1 MSDGPGIVTAEAAGG
16 RGAIAGWRRPAPA
29 GWLRRGLRWARS
41 SWVDLVWAAFVGVNL
56 LGMREMGAWSTIP
69 FLVIW
74 VSLTL
79 VYGLRM
85 WRLQPAILTVAVV
98 TLATGGIIVGQ
109 VVDGQQEADYLVEV
123 PLVALMFLAMVWHG
137 RRRQAALLER
147 LAAMEEVQRVSREN
161 LRLLEQQQLFL
172 VDASHELGTP
182 ITVALGHAELIEQTV
197 TDNMVAEDARVVI
210 GELARLRRLSSRML
224 LLASVGSPGF
234 LDLAPVG
241 VDSIVME
248 ALGRWGYAPRRW
260 RLGEVAE
267 ATVPGDGDRLAV
279 AIDALL
285 ENAVAHTDKDDHIE
299 LSVRVEDGHVI
310 LAVTDSGCGIPE
322 ADLERI
328 FGRFSRATP
337 YRSREVGGFG
347 LGLPTAVA
355 IAEAHHGSVR
365 VNSTVGQGSTFE
377 LLIPA
382 GPTAAVN
389 GMAEAYGAPT
399 AAQADASLPSPL
411 AGGVAGC
418 RHLRQRPV
426 HGGGERDPAIHPGQP
441 QQLPGLRPGAD
452 CVQGGAVRRGAA
464 GRADQD
470 PEPGRIDEGDS
481 VQVDDQRL
489 PVVCQRKQAFPEPGH
504 GGRVDIPGDRGN
516 HNAAFAAYRDRQ
528 LITHGLPP
536 IPHRDARPIR

>member
-1 MSDGPGIVTAEAAGG
+1 MSDGPGIATAETAGG
-16 RGAIAGWRRPAPA
+16 RDGIASWRRPVPRR
-29 GWLRRGLRWARS
+29 WLRRGLRWARS
-41 SWVDLVWAAFVGVNL
+41 SWVDIVWAVFVVVNL
-56 LGMREMGAWSTIP
+56 VGMREMGAWSTVP

-161 LRLLEQQQLFL
+161 LRLMEQQQLFL

-285 ENAVAHTDKDDHIE
+285 ENAVAHTDSGDHIE
-299 LSVRVEDGHVI
+299 LSARVEDGHVI

-337 YRSREVGGFG
+337 YRSRDVGGFG
-347 LGLPTAVA
+347 LGLPTAAA

-365 VNSTVGQGSTFE
+365 VNSTVGKGSTFE

-389 GMAEAYGAPT
+389 GN
-399 AAQADASLPSPL
+399 ADASEAPS
-411 AGGVAGC
+411 
-418 RHLRQRPV
+418 
-426 HGGGERDPAIHPGQP
+426 
-441 QQLPGLRPGAD
+441 
-452 CVQGGAVRRGAA
+452 AA
-464 GRADQD
+464 RADA
-470 PEPGRIDEGDS
+470 S
-481 VQVDDQRL
+481 
-489 PVVCQRKQAFPEPGH
+489 
-504 GGRVDIPGDRGN
+504 
-516 HNAAFAAYRDRQ
+516 
-528 LITHGLPP
+528 
-536 IPHRDARPIR
+536 

>member
-1 MSDGPGIVTAEAAGG
+1 MRLRWPALG
-16 RGAIAGWRRPAPA
+16 RR
-29 GWLRRGLRWARS
+29 LRRGPHWARS
-41 SWVDLVWAAFVGVNL
+41 SWVDIVWAVFVGVNL
-56 LGMREMGAWSTIP
+56 LGMHEMGSWSTVP

-147 LAAMEEVQRVSREN
+147 LAAMEEVERVSRQN

-197 TDNMVAEDARVVI
+197 TDKIVAEDARVVI

-224 LLASVGSPGF
+224 LLAAAGSPGF
-234 LDLAPVG
+234 LDVAPVG
-241 VDSIVME
+241 VGSIVIE
-248 ALGRWGYAPRRW
+248 ALDRWGYTPRRW
-260 RLGEVAE
+260 RLGEVAD
-267 ATVPGDGDRLAV
+267 ATVPGDTDRLAV
-279 AIDALL
+279 ALDALL
-285 ENAVAHTDKDDHIE
+285 ENAIAHTGKDDRIE
-299 LSVRVEDGHVI
+299 LSARIEDEHVI
-310 LAVTDSGCGIPE
+310 LTVADSGCGIPE

-337 YRSREVGGFG
+337 FRSREVGGFG
-347 LGLPTAVA
+347 LGLPTVAA

-365 VNSTVGQGSTFE
+365 VNSTVGKGSTFE

-382 GPTAAVN
+382 GAAVN
-389 GMAEAYGAPT
+389 GKAGGEPLSAPK
-399 AAQADASLPSPL
+399 ADAS
-411 AGGVAGC
+411 
-418 RHLRQRPV
+418 
-426 HGGGERDPAIHPGQP
+426 
-441 QQLPGLRPGAD
+441 
-452 CVQGGAVRRGAA
+452 
-464 GRADQD
+464 
-470 PEPGRIDEGDS
+470 
-481 VQVDDQRL
+481 
-489 PVVCQRKQAFPEPGH
+489 
-504 GGRVDIPGDRGN
+504 
-516 HNAAFAAYRDRQ
+516 
-528 LITHGLPP
+528 
-536 IPHRDARPIR
+536 